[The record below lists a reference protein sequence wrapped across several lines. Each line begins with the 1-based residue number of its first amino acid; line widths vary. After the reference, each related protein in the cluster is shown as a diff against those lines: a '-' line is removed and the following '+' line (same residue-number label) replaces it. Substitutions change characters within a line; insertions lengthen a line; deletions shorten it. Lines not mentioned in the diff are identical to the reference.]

1 MPPQEV
7 KKKRKRWVTILPSS
21 HFRVP
26 EIGETLTAD
35 PSLLVGRTVT
45 VNLMDLTRDPKK
57 QNLKITF
64 KITEIKDNRA
74 LTEIKKYQM
83 LPSSIKRMVH
93 QGKSKADSSFILET
107 KDKLKVKI
115 KPVIVTR
122 AKTARSIL
130 TKIRKET
137 QDFLAIAVKNQTFSE
152 LINSLLNFKIQT
164 QLKQHLR
171 KIYPITVCHIR
182 LLEKQ

>member
-1 MPPQEV
+1 MPPQEI
-7 KKKRKRWVTILPSS
+7 KKKRKRWVTILPSP

-26 EIGETLTAD
+26 EIGETLTSD
-35 PSLLVGRTVT
+35 PQTLIGKTST

-74 LTEIKKYQM
+74 LTEIKRYEM
-83 LPSSIKRMVH
+83 LPSSVKRIVH
-93 QGKSKADSSFILET
+93 QGKSKADASFVLVT
-107 KDKLKVKI
+107 KDNLKVRI
-115 KPVIVTR
+115 KPLIVTR

-130 TKIRKET
+130 TKIRKEAES
-137 QDFLAIAVKNQTFSE
+137 FLTIALKNQTFSD
-152 LINSLLNFKIQT
+152 LIHSLLNFKIQT

-182 LLEKQ
+182 ILEKI